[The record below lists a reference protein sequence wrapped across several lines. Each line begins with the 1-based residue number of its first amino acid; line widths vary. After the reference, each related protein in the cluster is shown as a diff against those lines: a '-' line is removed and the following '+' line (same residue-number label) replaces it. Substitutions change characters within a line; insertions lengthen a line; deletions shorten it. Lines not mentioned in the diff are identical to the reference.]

1 MRLPISTIFLTC
13 LINRMIHT
21 FPIRKTD
28 LIRFGGGRGEMRV
41 GGTLLKKF
49 QFSFF
54 PLKAFFFFFFL
65 SSIKVC
71 YFADWFCLCTQ
82 RFKYGTK
89 PGEKWKM
96 SHPELW

>member
-1 MRLPISTIFLTC
+1 
-13 LINRMIHT
+13 
-21 FPIRKTD
+21 
-28 LIRFGGGRGEMRV
+28 MRV